1 MHVSISGK
9 QVEIGESLTT
19 HTEQAIEHS
28 VAKYFS
34 HAIEARLVMSRERH
48 MFHADLTVHAAHD
61 VLVRSQGEADMATAA
76 VDAAIEKAAKQL
88 RRQKRKLTDHRHGK
102 N

>member
-1 MHVSISGK
+1 MRVSISGK
-9 QVEIGESLTT
+9 QVDIGESLTA
-19 HTEQAIEHS
+19 HAEQAVEHS
-28 VAKYFS
+28 VAKYFD

-48 MFHADLTVHAAHD
+48 LFHADLSVHAAHD
-61 VLVRSQGEADMATAA
+61 VLVRAQGEADEAPAA